1 MTSEKTLEL
10 PLKASGMKSKRNSKA
25 EPAAGQ
31 SEADQPAAGQPA
43 TDQPVAGP
51 GPDTPQAE
59 FVCEEL
65 IPVTGSGDAAMM
77 SHGEPGLPGRFTWRG
92 VAYEVVGVIE
102 TWKTQGPC
110 RHGSGE
116 MYLRRHWYRI
126 QVRPHRI
133 MTVYCDRQA
142 KNRRKPKSRWW
153 VYTVEQ

>member
-1 MTSEKTLEL
+1 MTSGKTLEL
-10 PLKASGMKSKRNSKA
+10 LLKASGMKSKRESKA

-31 SEADQPAAGQPA
+31 PAA
-43 TDQPVAGP
+43 DQPVAGP
-51 GPDTPQAE
+51 GPDAPRAE

-65 IPVTGSGDAAMM
+65 IPVAGSADAAMM
-77 SHGEPGLPGRFTWRG
+77 SRGEPGLPRRFTWRG
-92 VAYEVVGVIE
+92 EAYEVVGVIE

-126 QVRPHRI
+126 QVRPHHI

-142 KNRRKPKSRWW
+142 KDRRKPKSRWW